1 MQMQNILKFRH
12 KFNYFLFGSLIC
24 AMVYSIY
31 CLYTGFLSHNFSLM
45 IKHLLITLSIGLV
58 IILMFLAELIPNSS
72 HFFFRA
78 EQKIPKLKRRIVLAF
93 TIGATFPTILIAI
106 FSSYF
111 FSIGIE
117 AWFDKKIIKILNQSV
132 NVGTS
137 YTAEHKLQLKETAIS
152 VANDLNAMYYDL
164 INDSLVFDRVLN
176 AQARLRSF
184 DEAIVFQKSSNTVLA
199 QTALSFSLSFIPI
212 QPNLIE
218 RARNGEIVEIDSG
231 NSKIRVLIKL
241 EDFDDSF
248 LLIGRLVDQ
257 QIISHIDEVNGA
269 AAEYSSL
276 KQHITATQAKFSLIF
291 ITSSLLLLISA
302 VIWGRKFAKKIVQPI
317 TELIKAAER
326 VKNGD
331 LTAQVPLENLRKDEI
346 RVLSSAF
353 NRMVN
358 QLDAQQKE
366 LGAAQRA
373 MAWSDVARRVA
384 HEIKNPLT
392 PIQLS
397 AERLLTKYGSQIED
411 KISFSKYINN
421 IIKHSNDIKNI
432 VSEFV
437 EFARLPAPNFKKQE
451 LYSLIKDLIDSRR
464 LINHNINYVFD
475 ATIKECYIVCDVS
488 QINRVL
494 VNLLLN
500 AEESL
505 SEKIADKTIILQL
518 TTSKQEITISVSDN
532 GPGFSEEMLKH
543 AKDAY
548 ITTKASGTGL
558 GLSIV
563 NRIITDHFG
572 EVVISNDEILKGGK
586 VKLIFNLELLTKQI
600 K

>member
-1 MQMQNILKFRH
+1 MQNILRFKD
-12 KFNYFLFGSLIC
+12 KFNYLLFALLVCGI
-24 AMVYSIY
+24 IY
-31 CLYTGFLSHNFSLM
+31 NIFYLYIGFTTDNLSLM
-45 IKHLLITLSIGLV
+45 IRHLLVTLTITLV
-58 IILMFLAELIPNSS
+58 IVLMFLAELVPNLSY
-72 HFFFRA
+72 FFFGSK
-78 EQKIPKLKRRIVLAF
+78 QKVPKLKRRIVLSF
-93 TIGATFPTILIAI
+93 TLGAALPSILIAI
-106 FSSYF
+106 FGAYF

-132 NVGTS
+132 SVGTS
-137 YTAEHKLQLKETAIS
+137 YISEHKLQLRETAIS
-152 VANDLNAMYYDL
+152 VANDLNSMYYDL
-164 INDSLVFDRVLN
+164 VNDSQVFDRVLN
-176 AQARLRSF
+176 AQSRLRAF

-218 RARNGEIVEIDSG
+218 RARSGDIVEIDSG
-231 NSKIRVLIKL
+231 NTKIRVLLKL
-241 EDFDDSF
+241 EDFDDTF
-248 LLIGRLVDQ
+248 LLIGRLVDP
-257 QIISHIDEVNGA
+257 QIINHIHEVNGA
-269 AAEYSSL
+269 VAEYNSL
-276 KQHITATQAKFSLIF
+276 KKHITALQEKFSLIF
-291 ITSSLLLLISA
+291 IILSALLLISA

-331 LTAQVPLENLRKDEI
+331 LTAQVPLESLKKDEI

-358 QLDAQQKE
+358 QLDVQQKE

-397 AERLLTKYGSQIED
+397 AERILTKYSVEIED
-411 KISFSKYINN
+411 KVSFSKYVNN

-437 EFARLPAPNFKKQE
+437 EFARLPAPNFKRHE
-451 LYSLIKDLIDSRR
+451 LYSLIKDLVDSRR
-464 LINHNINYVFD
+464 LINHNINYIFD
-475 ATIKECYIVCDVS
+475 ANVNQCYMVCDIA

-505 SEKIADKTIILQL
+505 AARANDKIIILKL
-518 TTSKQEITISVSDN
+518 KAAPKEVEISVSDN
-532 GPGFSEEMLKH
+532 GSGFSEEMLKH
-543 AKDAY
+543 AKEAY
-548 ITTKASGTGL
+548 ITTKNSGTGL

-572 EVVISNDEILKGGK
+572 ELFINNDEILKGGQ
-586 VKLIFNLELLTKQI
+586 VKLILDTQLLIKQL

>member
-1 MQMQNILKFRH
+1 
-12 KFNYFLFGSLIC
+12 
-24 AMVYSIY
+24 
-31 CLYTGFLSHNFSLM
+31 
-45 IKHLLITLSIGLV
+45 
-58 IILMFLAELIPNSS
+58 MFLAELIPNLS
-72 HFFFRA
+72 HFFFGT

-152 VANDLNAMYYDL
+152 VANDLNSMYYDL
-164 INDSLVFDRVLN
+164 INNSLVFDRVLN

-199 QTALSFSLSFIPI
+199 QTALSFSLAFIPI

-241 EDFDDSF
+241 ENFDDSF

-257 QIISHIDEVNGA
+257 QIINHIDEVNGA
-269 AAEYSSL
+269 AAEYNSL
-276 KQHITATQAKFSLIF
+276 KQHITVTQAKFSLIF

-302 VIWGRKFAKKIVQPI
+302 VIWGRKFAKKIVKPI

-397 AERLLTKYGSQIED
+397 AERLLTKYGSQVDD

-437 EFARLPAPNFKKQE
+437 EFARLPAPNFKNQE

-464 LINHNINYVFD
+464 LINHNINYIFD
-475 ATIKECYIVCDVS
+475 ANIKECYIVCDVS

-518 TTSKQEITISVSDN
+518 TTSEQEITISVADN

-543 AKDAY
+543 AKEAY

-586 VKLIFNLELLTKQI
+586 VKLIFNVELLTKQI